1 MYIGENW
8 DEIKLLSKQTTLALQ
23 HLHIHGLIHGDL
35 KPSNIIQID
44 NKIKLIDLDA
54 SANYFSGQ
62 YIGSKVSTG
71 IIPPELLY
79 KREDGRIIIKT
90 FKFDPWTKMPVADHE
105 GCIIYIYIYNIYMYI

>member
-1 MYIGENW
+1 
-8 DEIKLLSKQTTLALQ
+8 
-23 HLHIHGLIHGDL
+23 LIHGDL

-44 NKIKLIDLDA
+44 SKIKLIDLDA

-71 IIPPELLY
+71 IIPPELLC
-79 KREDGRIIIKT
+79 KRGDGRIIIRT

-105 GCIIYIYIYNIYMYI
+105 GYIYTYIYVYIYSII